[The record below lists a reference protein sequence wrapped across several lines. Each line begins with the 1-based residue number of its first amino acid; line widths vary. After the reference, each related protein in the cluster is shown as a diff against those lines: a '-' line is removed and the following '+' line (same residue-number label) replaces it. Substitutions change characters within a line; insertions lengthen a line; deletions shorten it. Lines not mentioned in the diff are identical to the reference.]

1 MILAQQSHT
10 PAGSTRQFCPIVLT
24 QAISCHR
31 WYPVSS
37 FPNDTHLGNLRPL
50 VAVLDKFFPNSTC
63 SGYISPP
70 WTVFGNFC
78 PNGTCPDDIKY
89 FIYIKILSSF
99 CRNYTHTS
107 NNESYVGLDHHP
119 APLQNIT
126 MALPQWIN
134 LLTSR
139 LVHSIMVQLQWSLP
153 LLMDKYE
160 TLMIGK

>member
-89 FIYIKILSSF
+89 CIYVKILSSF

-107 NNESYVGLDHHP
+107 NNESYVDSIIIQLHCK
-119 APLQNIT
+119 
-126 MALPQWIN
+126 
-134 LLTSR
+134 TSR
-139 LVHSIMVQLQWSLP
+139 WPYRNESICLLVGLYIALWCNYNDLY
-153 LLMDKYE
+153 LF
-160 TLMIGK
+160 